1 MKDSPDFK
9 WNRLLYKK
17 FVKGFGKMNEI
28 TDLLSEKR
36 LAKYKGI
43 SKEDAVACH
52 LYNCELAESFYSSL
66 SYFEIILR
74 NKIDKVFSKYLG
86 DDWILQEKY
95 IIGRNQDNMKS
106 ALAHMKDTKKSSK
119 DKNHIVS
126 ELSLGF
132 WVYLFLPAYND
143 IIWKKHSQILQEI
156 FDGSKNKLVLEVIFS
171 KLNIIRMYRNKIFH
185 YGSLLTDDKNPPARM
200 HNLIYNIIK
209 ELNAQKLLKQLKA
222 VDTFNEKYQK
232 GKNLKYLK

>member
-1 MKDSPDFK
+1 MD
-9 WNRLLYKK
+9 
-17 FVKGFGKMNEI
+17 EI

-43 SKEDAVACH
+43 SKENAIACH
-52 LYNCELAESFYSSL
+52 LFNCELAESFYSSL

-74 NKIDKVFSKYLG
+74 NKIDKIFSKHLG
-86 DDWILQEKY
+86 DDWIFKDEY
-95 IIGRNQDNMKS
+95 IIGRNRDNMKS
-106 ALAHMKDTKKSSK
+106 ALTHIKDTKKSSK
-119 DKNHIVS
+119 DKNHIIS

-143 IIWKKHSQILQEI
+143 VIWKKHPQILQEI
-156 FDGSKNKLVLEVIFS
+156 FDGNKNKLVLEVIFS

-200 HNLIYNIIK
+200 HNLIYNTIK

-232 GKNLKYLK
+232 GKRLKYLK

>member
-1 MKDSPDFK
+1 MD
-9 WNRLLYKK
+9 
-17 FVKGFGKMNEI
+17 EI

-43 SKEDAVACH
+43 SKENAITCH
-52 LYNCELAESFYSSL
+52 LFNCELAESFYSSL

-74 NKIDKVFSKYLG
+74 NKIDKIFSKHLG
-86 DDWILQEKY
+86 DDWIFKDEY
-95 IIGRNQDNMKS
+95 IIGRNRDNMKS
-106 ALAHMKDTKKSSK
+106 ALTHIKDTKKSSK
-119 DKNHIVS
+119 DKNHIIS

-132 WVYLFLPAYND
+132 WVYLFLPAYNNV
-143 IIWKKHSQILQEI
+143 IWKKHPQILQEI
-156 FDGSKNKLVLEVIFS
+156 FDGNKNKLVLEVIFS

-200 HNLIYNIIK
+200 HNLIYNTIK

-232 GKNLKYLK
+232 GKRLKYLK

>member
-1 MKDSPDFK
+1 MD
-9 WNRLLYKK
+9 
-17 FVKGFGKMNEI
+17 EI

-43 SKEDAVACH
+43 SKENAIACH
-52 LYNCELAESFYSSL
+52 LFNCELAESFYSSL

-74 NKIDKVFSKYLG
+74 NKIDKIFSKHLG
-86 DDWILQEKY
+86 DDWVFKDEY
-95 IIGRNQDNMKS
+95 IIGRNRDNMKS
-106 ALAHMKDTKKSSK
+106 ALTHIKDTKKSSK
-119 DKNHIVS
+119 DKNHIIS

-143 IIWKKHSQILQEI
+143 VIWKKHPQILQEI
-156 FDGSKNKLVLEVIFS
+156 FDGNKNKLVLEVIFS

-200 HNLIYNIIK
+200 HNLIYNTIK

-232 GKNLKYLK
+232 GKRLKYLK

>member
-1 MKDSPDFK
+1 
-9 WNRLLYKK
+9 
-17 FVKGFGKMNEI
+17 MNEI

-36 LAKYKGI
+36 LAKYRGI

-232 GKNLKYLK
+232 EKILNI

>member
-1 MKDSPDFK
+1 
-9 WNRLLYKK
+9 
-17 FVKGFGKMNEI
+17 MNEI

-36 LAKYKGI
+36 LAKYRGI

>member
-1 MKDSPDFK
+1 MS
-9 WNRLLYKK
+9 
-17 FVKGFGKMNEI
+17 EI

-74 NKIDKVFSKYLG
+74 NKIDRVFSKYLG
-86 DDWILQEKY
+86 DDWIFKEEY

-119 DKNHIVS
+119 DKNHIIS
-126 ELSLGF
+126 ELNLGF
-132 WVYLFLPAYND
+132 WVYLFLPAYNET
-143 IIWKKHSQILQEI
+143 IWKKHPQMLQEI
-156 FDGSKNKLVLEVIFS
+156 FDGCKDISVLSRIFNKL
-171 KLNIIRMYRNKIFH
+171 NRIRMYRNKIFH
-185 YGSLLTDDKNPPARM
+185 YGSLLVVAEENRPEKV
-200 HNLIYNIIK
+200 HNLIYRMVGD
-209 ELNAQKLLKQLKA
+209 LNASKLLKELRKI
-222 VDTFNEKYQK
+222 DSFNEKYLK
-232 GKNLKYLK
+232 GKNLGILKR

>member
-1 MKDSPDFK
+1 MD
-9 WNRLLYKK
+9 
-17 FVKGFGKMNEI
+17 EI

-43 SKEDAVACH
+43 SKENAIACH
-52 LYNCELAESFYSSL
+52 LFNCELAESFYSSL

-74 NKIDKVFSKYLG
+74 NKIDKIFSKHLG
-86 DDWILQEKY
+86 DDWIFKDEY
-95 IIGRNQDNMKS
+95 IIGRNRDNMKS
-106 ALAHMKDTKKSSK
+106 ALIHIKDTKKSSK
-119 DKNHIVS
+119 DKNHIIS

-143 IIWKKHSQILQEI
+143 VIWKKHPQILQEI
-156 FDGSKNKLVLEVIFS
+156 FDGNKNKLVLEVIFS

-200 HNLIYNIIK
+200 HNLIYNTIK

-232 GKNLKYLK
+232 GKRLKYLK